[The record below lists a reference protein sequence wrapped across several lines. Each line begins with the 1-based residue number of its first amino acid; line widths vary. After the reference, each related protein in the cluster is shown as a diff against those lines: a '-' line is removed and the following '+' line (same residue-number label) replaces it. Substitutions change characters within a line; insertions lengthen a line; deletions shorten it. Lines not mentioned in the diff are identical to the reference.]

1 MSKEISQQEA
11 RENALAQYDRTIQF
25 AREILQDYQEKAKQA
40 KEKGD
45 SELAKELENK
55 ALAQLEEV
63 KQLEKMK
70 QRYQNS

>member
-25 AREILQDYQEKAKQA
+25 AREILQDYQEKSKQA